1 MPGFSVLHYLPEF
14 TQTHVHWVRDTI
26 QPSHPLLSPS
36 PLVLNLSQ
44 HQSLFQW
51 VGSSHHVAKVLEL
64 QHQSFQW
71 IFRLISLRIDWF
83 DLAVQGTLKSLLQ
96 QHSSKASTLRH
107 SSCILEFWNSVSLV
121 LKITIYFYDTKSFLR
136 VQANLSVK
144 TCRVG
149 VNLHDG

>member
-1 MPGFSVLHYLPEF
+1 M
-14 TQTHVHWVRDTI
+14 
-26 QPSHPLLSPS
+26 
-36 PLVLNLSQ
+36 
-44 HQSLFQW
+44 
-51 VGSSHHVAKVLEL
+51 
-64 QHQSFQW
+64 
-71 IFRLISLRIDWF
+71 RIDWF

>member
-1 MPGFSVLHYLPEF
+1 MPGFSVLQYLPEF
-14 TQTHVHWVRDTI
+14 TQTHVHWVGDAI

-51 VGSSHHVAKVLEL
+51 VGCSHQVAKLSEL

-96 QHSSKASTLRH
+96 QHSLKASILRH

-121 LKITIYFYDTKSFLR
+121 LKITIYFYDIKSFLK

-144 TCRVG
+144 TCRGG

>member
-51 VGSSHHVAKVLEL
+51 VGSSHQVAKVLEL

>member
-1 MPGFSVLHYLPEF
+1 MPGFSVLQYLPEF
-14 TQTHVHWVRDTI
+14 TQTHVHWVGDAI

-51 VGSSHHVAKVLEL
+51 VGSSHQVAKLSEL

-96 QHSSKASTLRH
+96 QHSLKASILRH

-121 LKITIYFYDTKSFLR
+121 LKITIYFYDIKSFLK

-144 TCRVG
+144 TCRGG